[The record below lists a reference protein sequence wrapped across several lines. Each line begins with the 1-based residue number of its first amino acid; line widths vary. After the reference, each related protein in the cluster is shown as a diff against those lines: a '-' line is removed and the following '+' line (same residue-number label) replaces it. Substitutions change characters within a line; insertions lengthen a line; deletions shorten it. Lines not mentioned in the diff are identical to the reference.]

1 MWLKLT
7 PINNNPKVILRF
19 YLEAV
24 GELEG
29 VFTVFYHHPNLRVLS
44 KLLKLWKMYKY
55 YWSTEAKWSK
65 QPS

>member
-7 PINNNPKVILRF
+7 PTNNNPKVILRF

-29 VFTVFYHHPNLRVLS
+29 VFYSVL
-44 KLLKLWKMYKY
+44 LVDDRWVNIML
-55 YWSTEAKWSK
+55 
-65 QPS
+65 